1 MKEIKVLSKICALI
15 YKQSSFYI
23 ERKRIEHLKNYS
35 IDGTK
40 ITKNVEIFNVQN
52 VIIGENTYFNS
63 GQIHA
68 GIIAKIIIG
77 KNCAIG
83 YNVHI
88 KARTHNIKSPTG
100 ENMIMIEK
108 DIEIGDNVWIGDNVF
123 IKEGVKIGS
132 NVIIGANSVV
142 TKNIPDNVMAGGCPA
157 KIIKRLM

>member
-68 GIIAKIIIG
+68 GFKSKIIIG

-88 KARTHNIKSPTG
+88 KARTHDIKSPTG

-142 TKNIPDNVMAGGCPA
+142 TKNLPDNVMAGGCPA
-157 KIIKRLM
+157 RIIKKLM